1 MEILHTQNYRK
12 LMFGCQKG
20 KNGWETTEK
29 GQRSAKKTGQTKK
42 GKSFKNLENIKWEWE
57 AGNICQKREVSDQN
71 GRVGISGISKRMTLC
86 MLPKTE
92 TVGEDLQ
99 LTALRLTDDDN
110 DDYQWLPAKF
120 RNWFS
125 FRNVADTG
133 EEVIECGVQLAWGF
147 PPRSKL
153 TLRKVFSASS
163 CSTTPIQAKYFDVKI
178 NVAIICLEQGVAD
191 RQMDVYEWL

>member
-1 MEILHTQNYRK
+1 MSLWGVLGAYSPGKNCKICASKMPFCCIKRSQSMEILHTQNYRK

-110 DDYQWLPAKF
+110 DDYQWLPAEF

-125 FRNVADTG
+125 FRNVCWHRLG
-133 EEVIECGVQLAWGF
+133 SHWMWGTA
-147 PPRSKL
+147 SL
-153 TLRKVFSASS
+153 GFSS
-163 CSTTPIQAKYFDVKI
+163 
-178 NVAIICLEQGVAD
+178 
-191 RQMDVYEWL
+191 